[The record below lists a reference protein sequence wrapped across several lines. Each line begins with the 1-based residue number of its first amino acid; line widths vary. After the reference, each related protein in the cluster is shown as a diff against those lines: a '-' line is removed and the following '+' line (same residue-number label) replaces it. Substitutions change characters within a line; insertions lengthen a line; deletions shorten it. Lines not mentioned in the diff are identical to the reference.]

1 MAKMRQ
7 YTFRQMVQ
15 IVEANGYSFI
25 RCNGDH
31 VIYKKHG
38 AQRTIVLAKKKHVN
52 PCIARRLIK
61 ENELFVS

>member
-1 MAKMRQ
+1 MCKMRQ

-15 IVEANGYSFI
+15 IVEDNGYHYV
-25 RCNGDH
+25 RCSGDH

-38 AQRTIVLAKKKHVN
+38 ERNAIVLAKKKHVN

-61 ENELFVS
+61 ENKLIVS

>member
-7 YTFRQMVQ
+7 YTFHQFVQ
-15 IVEANGYSFI
+15 IIEANGYDYV

-31 VIYKKHG
+31 VIYKRRG
-38 AQRTIVLAKKKHVN
+38 AQRTIVLAKKKHIN

-61 ENELFVS
+61 ENELIVS